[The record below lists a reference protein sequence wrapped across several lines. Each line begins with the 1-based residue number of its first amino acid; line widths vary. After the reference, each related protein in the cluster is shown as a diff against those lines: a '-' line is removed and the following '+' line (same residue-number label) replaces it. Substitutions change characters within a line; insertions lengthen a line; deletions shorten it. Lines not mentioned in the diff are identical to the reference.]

1 MVQKYCLHSLP
12 PQSTPANACAMNAT
26 GGLSAAEGPN
36 TSGRT
41 RLAVGGVNRKCPVH
55 NMTIFASRGE
65 TCCPEPGCQEMGVL
79 PAPEPP
85 APRRPG
91 LEPRVTI
98 DQIQARQGARAS
110 RAAGAASTE
119 DTAKRPRLDTAA
131 TSNTGTQAV
140 ATTQLLPAVTERPE
154 GEVERLSDPVA
165 LCADGA
171 EGASVPSQALTAAT
185 ASLVHKARGGTLV
198 RCSVQHVCGGAA
210 EMDPHAYVEASSNKT
225 FRRMAWCVL
234 LARPRS
240 PLERTWAELRAK
252 IQAEAKGFAMIM
264 ADTKNGYAALL
275 FKGAGGADKEVRAGE
290 DWEAFKL
297 TSKDPLPFA
306 KALLRC
312 SEVIF
317 TLCLEE
323 QEQMATVTALEA
335 IQPYMKM
342 DDIAFKAHLTDLKEQ
357 KRLGQTLTPEGEFLV
372 HHPADMEKLKE
383 LLLKKERMRSMLKEV
398 DSALRFPF
406 DFKITTDTVRVFRID
421 PDTLK
426 REVANRPVDAI
437 LDSVGLYTIV
447 LFGPPGKGKTP
458 CGKALASLYSRSN
471 QRAKF
476 VETQT
481 SDSLRKLTEFDFL
494 EEDMDILMDE
504 WQPCREPCGP
514 QGGGVDHVKNMLDC
528 LARQTR
534 RRSRRAPMTSQCL
547 KAAFAS

>member
-1 MVQKYCLHSLP
+1 
-12 PQSTPANACAMNAT
+12 
-26 GGLSAAEGPN
+26 
-36 TSGRT
+36 
-41 RLAVGGVNRKCPVH
+41 
-55 NMTIFASRGE
+55 
-65 TCCPEPGCQEMGVL
+65 
-79 PAPEPP
+79 
-85 APRRPG
+85 
-91 LEPRVTI
+91 
-98 DQIQARQGARAS
+98 
-110 RAAGAASTE
+110 
-119 DTAKRPRLDTAA
+119 
-131 TSNTGTQAV
+131 
-140 ATTQLLPAVTERPE
+140 
-154 GEVERLSDPVA
+154 
-165 LCADGA
+165 
-171 EGASVPSQALTAAT
+171 
-185 ASLVHKARGGTLV
+185 
-198 RCSVQHVCGGAA
+198 
-210 EMDPHAYVEASSNKT
+210 
-225 FRRMAWCVL
+225 
-234 LARPRS
+234 
-240 PLERTWAELRAK
+240 
-252 IQAEAKGFAMIM
+252 MIM

-481 SDSLRKLTEFDFL
+481 SDSLRKLTEFDLL
-494 EEDMDILMDE
+494 EEGMGILMDE
-504 WQPCREPCGP
+504 WQPRREPCGP
-514 QGGGVDHVKNMLDC
+514 QGGPHEEHAWLLGPADAKTIK
-528 LARQTR
+528 AR
-534 RRSRRAPMTSQCL
+534 
-547 KAAFAS
+547 FHD